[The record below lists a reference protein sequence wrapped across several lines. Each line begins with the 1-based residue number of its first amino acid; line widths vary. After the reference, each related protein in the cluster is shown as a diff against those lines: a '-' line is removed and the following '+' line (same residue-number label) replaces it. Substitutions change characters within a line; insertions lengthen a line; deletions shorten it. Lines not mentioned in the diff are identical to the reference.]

1 MKHTHYTIIAL
12 LSILL
17 FSCDQTVT
25 QEYTDITEDPLFI
38 EYTNEMETLVVNV
51 QPKVNQT
58 NNLPKTRLIKNLNS
72 QMI

>member
-38 EYTNEMETLVVNV
+38 EYTNEMETLVFNV

-58 NNLPKTRLIKNLNS
+58 NNLT
-72 QMI
+72 

>member
-1 MKHTHYTIIAL
+1 MKYTHYTIIAL